1 MLSAVIDTLL
11 GGGLQ
16 ILLLLLGLFPAVDV
30 ASLPLAVPETVRN
43 VLGNLNWFI
52 PIGDLM
58 SILTVWIGLLL
69 AVNVAIFV
77 ISIVNQVKKG

>member
-30 ASLPLAVPETVRN
+30 ASLPLAVPEIVRD

-52 PIGDLM
+52 PISDLIT
-58 SILTVWIGLLL
+58 ILTVWIGLLL